1 MKFCD
6 VCINVQIKP
15 NINSSPKVLARI
27 FNTDMLVLG
36 FVFASLSSSISGL
49 SFVEALQITGFNSF
63 KIALSV
69 LQLLRI
75 LKKHK
80 KEKMIGEW
88 HILNSL

>member
-36 FVFASLSSSISGL
+36 FVFASLSSSSSGL
-49 SFVEALQITGFNSF
+49 SFVEALQITGFNFF

-69 LQLLRI
+69 LQVLRI
-75 LKKHK
+75 LKNTK
-80 KEKMIGEW
+80 
-88 HILNSL
+88 